1 MVRSRTP
8 VPSVSVSVAV
18 LKPEA
23 VKEQLNFKSVSIAA
37 VLID

>member
-1 MVRSRTP
+1 MRSRTL

-23 VKEQLNFKSVSIAA
+23 EKEQLNFKSVSSAA
-37 VLID
+37 GLID